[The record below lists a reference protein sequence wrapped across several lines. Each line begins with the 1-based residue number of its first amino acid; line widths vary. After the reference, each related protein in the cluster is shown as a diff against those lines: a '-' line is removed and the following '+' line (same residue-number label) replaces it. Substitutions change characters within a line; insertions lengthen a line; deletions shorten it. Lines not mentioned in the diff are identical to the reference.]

1 MEVSMNK
8 FDGEFN
14 NKSKSN
20 FDPNFDFKDFFNN
33 LDSKVKSKLTK
44 FRSTQ
49 KHAAIFLAIAFAL
62 IYYYIMLPPINIHST
77 ETWFYFIV
85 ILGILVIIGGKS
97 FKSYKILRKIFV
109 GLIAL
114 LLILQIPGLKLF
126 SSKSYANVIKIT
138 ESDFKKDIKEI
149 AVNEIPTLDR
159 DSTVKLGSRK
169 MGELLDLVSQFDIDE
184 ETYTQIYY
192 QGKPVRVTPLK
203 YNSFIKYLFNMSEGI
218 PGYMKVDIVDG
229 DAELHKLDKKI
240 KISKEDYF
248 FRDIRRYARLRYP
261 FEIFKEINFEIDDN
275 GVPYWVIPTYAP
287 KVFMFNAMD
296 VNGAILVNASTGEHT
311 RYDLKDIPQWLDRIF
326 YASDIIEQLDW
337 HGLYQNGFINSLF
350 AQKNVLKTTE
360 GYNYLAVNDDVYLY
374 TGFTSV
380 SGDESNVG
388 FILSNLR
395 TKETK
400 FYPVSSAK
408 EISAMESAEGAVQE
422 KNYNATFPL
431 LLNIKGEPTYFL
443 SLKDNAGLIKSYA
456 FIDAKNY
463 QRVSIGNSVQQAMTN
478 HLSNM
483 TASTEQD
490 QEKPKD
496 EMITKKGKIA
506 DIKEVVINGN
516 THYYFI
522 LEGSAEVYV
531 TNVSLSDK
539 LPFAKTGQ
547 EVEFIYSDGAVK
559 EVAQIINIK

>member
-1 MEVSMNK
+1 MNN
-8 FDGEFN
+8 FDNEFN
-14 NKSKSN
+14 NKNSKTN
-20 FDPNFDFKDFFNN
+20 FNANFDFKDFFN
-33 LDSKVKSKLTK
+33 DMDRKMKSNFSR

-49 KHAAIFLAIAFAL
+49 KNAAIFLAIAFAL
-62 IYYYIMLPPINIHST
+62 IYYYIMLPPINIRSL

-97 FKSYKILRKIFV
+97 FKIYKILRKIFI

-114 LLILQIPGLKLF
+114 VLLLQIPGLIPL
-126 SSKSYANVIKIT
+126 SSKSYANVITIT

-149 AVNEIPTLDR
+149 PVNEIPTLDR
-159 DSTVKLGSRK
+159 DSTIKLGSRK

-184 ETYTQIYY
+184 ETYTQINFK
-192 QGKPVRVTPLK
+192 GKPVRVTPLK
-203 YNSFIKYLFNMSEGI
+203 YNSFIKYLFNMGEGI
-218 PGYMKVDIVDG
+218 PGYLKVDIVDG
-229 DAELHKLDKKI
+229 DAELHKLDQKI

-248 FRDIRRYARLRYP
+248 FRDIRRYTRLRYP

-275 GVPYWVIPTYAP
+275 GTPYWVIPTYTP
-287 KVFMFNAMD
+287 KVFMFNALD

-311 RYDLKDIPQWLDRIF
+311 KYDLKDIPQWLDRIF

-337 HGLYQNGFINSLF
+337 HGLYQKGFINSLF

-360 GYNYLAVNDDVYLY
+360 GYNYLALNDDVYLY

-380 SGDESNVG
+380 AGDESNVG

-422 KNYNATFPL
+422 KDYNATFPL

-463 QRVSIGNSVQQAMTN
+463 QRVSIGNSVQQAMRN
-478 HLSNM
+478 HLTNL
-483 TASTEQD
+483 TDLSTQD
-490 QEKPKD
+490 D
-496 EMITKKGKIA
+496 TNVKKEIIKKEGTIA

-522 LEGSAEVYV
+522 LEGKENEVYV
-531 TNVSLSDK
+531 TNVALSEN
-539 LPFAKTGQ
+539 LPFVKIGQ
-547 EVEFIYSDGAVK
+547 SIKFMYTEGAVR
-559 EVAQIINIK
+559 EVVEITEIK